1 MNTAK
6 NTFLL
11 GAEALKNLA
20 DSLDNE
26 FEKAIDIIQNTDGK
40 VVVVGL
46 GKSGLLG
53 SKMAAT
59 FASTGTPSFFMHAT
73 EAYHGDIGMVE
84 SGDSVILIS
93 YSGETDEVIRLIP
106 IFNERG
112 IKIISIVGVEKS
124 TLAKFSDATL
134 LVTVEREACPH
145 NLAPTTS
152 SITTL
157 AMGDA
162 LAVTLM
168 ERANFQKEDFAKN
181 HPGGSLGRRL
191 LTKVKDVMHK
201 LPLPIVAENTG
212 IREVICEM
220 TEGRMGI
227 AIVQEG
233 AELKGVITDGDLRRM
248 LLKADSLDDIKASD
262 IMSKN
267 PEIISENKN
276 LYDAEKVMID
286 KKITVLLVCNDNS
299 DIVGLLQIYTSESN
313 SK

>member
-1 MNTAK
+1 
-6 NTFLL
+6 
-11 GAEALKNLA
+11 
-20 DSLDNE
+20 
-26 FEKAIDIIQNTDGK
+26 
-40 VVVVGL
+40 
-46 GKSGLLG
+46 
-53 SKMAAT
+53 
-59 FASTGTPSFFMHAT
+59 
-73 EAYHGDIGMVE
+73 MVE

>member
-20 DSLDNE
+20 NSLDNE
-26 FEKAIDIIQNTDGK
+26 FEKAVDIIQNTKGK
-40 VVVVGL
+40 VVIVGL

-73 EAYHGDIGMVE
+73 EAYHGDIGMVTE
-84 SGDSVILIS
+84 GDSVILIS

-112 IKIISIVGVEKS
+112 IKIISIVGDANS
-124 TLAKFSDATL
+124 TLAKHSDATL

-152 SITTL
+152 SLTTL

-162 LAVTLM
+162 LAITLM
-168 ERANFQKEDFAKN
+168 KRNNFQKEDFAKN

-201 LPLPIVAENTG
+201 LPLPIVSENSD
-212 IREVICEM
+212 IREVICCM

-233 AELKGVITDGDLRRM
+233 RELKGVITDGDLRRM
-248 LLKADSLDDIKASD
+248 LLKADKLDGIKASD
-262 IMSKN
+262 IMTKK
-267 PEIISENKN
+267 PEIINENKN
-276 LYDAEKVMID
+276 LYDAEKIMLE

-299 DIVGLLQIYTSESN
+299 DIVGLLQIYA
-313 SK
+313 K